1 LDDKEEFAMNNKKQT
16 IWLVSMLGLMV
27 ILSAYYL
34 FTDEVNPIP
43 AVTNEVNSSMSEI
56 EMTGELVTNPAENE
70 QVMQQL
76 EAEMSGYDAI
86 TAMQM
91 TRDSDFSRKLEELTS
106 FISNAEMSEEQ
117 IEQAIQ
123 QQNQLMDLES
133 KLVAFEEK
141 MLGEFDNVVVT
152 YDELKDHYTVNVHAT
167 EMQKS
172 EAVSVIRT
180 AIKDL
185 NIAVHQI
192 SIKLL
197 R

>member
-1 LDDKEEFAMNNKKQT
+1 MNNKKQT

-34 FTDEVNPIP
+34 FTDEVNPVP

-91 TRDSDFSRKLEELTS
+91 TRDSDFSKKLEELTS
-106 FISNAEMSEEQ
+106 LISNAEMSEEQ

-172 EAVSVIRT
+172 EAVSVTRT